1 MSKPMASDFEVT
13 SYNDLFGN
21 DDEKKLI
28 DGLNRAKEEIKI
40 LPLSELHE
48 RADHPFKVRRDTQMD
63 ELVGSIKEIGVMQ
76 PGMAR
81 PRKEGGYEVLAG
93 YRRWLGCEIAGLSE
107 MPFIVGNYDDDTAIR
122 IMIHTNKYRDSFLPS
137 EKARAYKMDYEAA
150 KRQGKRNGGK
160 KTLEEM
166 AEEFGESWKTI
177 QRFIWLARLNDELLE
192 MVDAERIGISQG
204 VALSFLNEEE
214 QGYVQEIVEKTGCKI
229 SKDDAEKLKGYSK
242 EGNLTYALAKEV
254 LVKKK
259 SAVVE
264 RKVTI
269 KEKNI
274 KEYFPESYTSQ
285 EIEKVLYQ
293 LLDEWKK
300 KQNFAENIGDTTHTQ
315 MTEE

>member
-1 MSKPMASDFEVT
+1 M
-13 SYNDLFGN
+13 
-21 DDEKKLI
+21 
-28 DGLNRAKEEIKI
+28 
-40 LPLSELHE
+40 
-48 RADHPFKVRRDTQMD
+48 
-63 ELVGSIKEIGVMQ
+63 
-76 PGMAR
+76 
-81 PRKEGGYEVLAG
+81 
-93 YRRWLGCEIAGLSE
+93 
-107 MPFIVGNYDDDTAIR
+107 
-122 IMIHTNKYRDSFLPS
+122 
-137 EKARAYKMDYEAA
+137 
-150 KRQGKRNGGK
+150 
-160 KTLEEM
+160 
-166 AEEFGESWKTI
+166 
-177 QRFIWLARLNDELLE
+177 NDELLE

-214 QGYVQEIVEKTGCKI
+214 QNYVQEIVEKTGCKI

-315 MTEE
+315 KTEE

>member
-1 MSKPMASDFEVT
+1 M
-13 SYNDLFGN
+13 
-21 DDEKKLI
+21 
-28 DGLNRAKEEIKI
+28 
-40 LPLSELHE
+40 SELHE

-177 QRFIWLARLNDELLE
+177 QRFIWLARLRRTPGNGRRGKNRNFTGRSVVVSERRRAELCAGDRGE
-192 MVDAERIGISQG
+192 NR
-204 VALSFLNEEE
+204 
-214 QGYVQEIVEKTGCKI
+214 VQ
-229 SKDDAEKLKGYSK
+229 
-242 EGNLTYALAKEV
+242 
-254 LVKKK
+254 
-259 SAVVE
+259 
-264 RKVTI
+264 
-269 KEKNI
+269 NI
-274 KEYFPESYTSQ
+274 
-285 EIEKVLYQ
+285 
-293 LLDEWKK
+293 
-300 KQNFAENIGDTTHTQ
+300 
-315 MTEE
+315 

>member
-1 MSKPMASDFEVT
+1 
-13 SYNDLFGN
+13 
-21 DDEKKLI
+21 
-28 DGLNRAKEEIKI
+28 
-40 LPLSELHE
+40 
-48 RADHPFKVRRDTQMD
+48 
-63 ELVGSIKEIGVMQ
+63 
-76 PGMAR
+76 
-81 PRKEGGYEVLAG
+81 
-93 YRRWLGCEIAGLSE
+93 

-214 QGYVQEIVEKTGCKI
+214 QSYVQEIVEKTGCKI
-229 SKDDAEKLKGYSK
+229 SKDDAEKLRDTQKR
-242 EGNLTYALAKEV
+242 EILHMPAKEV

-315 MTEE
+315 KTEE

>member
-1 MSKPMASDFEVT
+1 MC
-13 SYNDLFGN
+13 
-21 DDEKKLI
+21 
-28 DGLNRAKEEIKI
+28 
-40 LPLSELHE
+40 
-48 RADHPFKVRRDTQMD
+48 RR
-63 ELVGSIKEIGVMQ
+63 
-76 PGMAR
+76 
-81 PRKEGGYEVLAG
+81 
-93 YRRWLGCEIAGLSE
+93 
-107 MPFIVGNYDDDTAIR
+107 
-122 IMIHTNKYRDSFLPS
+122 
-137 EKARAYKMDYEAA
+137 
-150 KRQGKRNGGK
+150 
-160 KTLEEM
+160 
-166 AEEFGESWKTI
+166 SW
-177 QRFIWLARLNDELLE
+177 R
-192 MVDAERIGISQG
+192 
-204 VALSFLNEEE
+204 
-214 QGYVQEIVEKTGCKI
+214 KTGCKI

-315 MTEE
+315 KTEE